1 MALSIV
7 TTNQAGVAGVSS
19 TWQSFLEDD
28 AIKSPISI
36 ETLETRP
43 PNFVAT
49 SERFFK
55 LKFSSDANNGRFKLL
70 KPFSVDNSE
79 DTVLL
84 ALDQKEAWSGSLNDI
99 LKAFTGEPTV
109 PGDGVVSK
117 ILTALLSGAAGQVPV
132 KLVNPED
139 NPQVRNSLWF
149 VTGQTRM
156 TSTALVFALDLESKE
171 DAKTKE
177 KAFNEMQKALKDELD
192 LDIGDLGPITF
203 HMQRTSYGI
212 AMLDKDDKPKW
223 SVTSGWSMTLQVT
236 ISGFNFWLQQ
246 DSGETSITLTQAA
259 DDGSTVWEKLAN
271 LGSKTTVTPPTDP
284 NSNEP
289 APKVNTT
296 PPSTVA
302 KPSGPDIPA
311 AIDLL
316 SVSLGKNLAGS
327 FWWKIKTVF
336 FWEPSETSDPKKEK
350 PPILIGLSYDSID
363 NSFVGELLTR
373 KNFQYDKTLMSYRPA
388 GDAIPGVLKGKEDKL
403 QDEILLSDLFP
414 EADSLPAAIPNA
426 ISVARVS
433 YASTKGPAQSILGL
447 QATLVRASVR
457 KTDVPSAEPAT
468 EPDVPCP
475 FTWDSLAVYAQR
487 VTKAP
492 ATPGGKKVP
501 SFAFGASTSFTLNPR
516 KEDESKYLPAS
527 LSLRVDYDDGAWRV
541 QGRVQDLNFGVLAG
555 FMDKQNNVGDAA
567 MDILGKLTLTEL
579 DVLFTYSKNKQPA
592 SFLITGTITLGALE
606 LRLFYQYVGAGTEAE
621 LGKPAADSAAKRK
634 PGDPEAIKPIKG
646 RPQWQLRAYLG
657 AAGGKKATLGE
668 IIDSIAGESEG
679 SDVIPEFVKGIEI
692 APAADG
698 ASGAVSLEVSKDKS
712 GAAVFVLNVN
722 VLGVKFT
729 YMQIGNRN
737 PPPSTG
743 TTTPAPPATSTTGA
757 LTEPQTTRILRI
769 TVDKLPLIKDIPLV
783 STLGQPFD
791 KLLYLYVSG
800 NKGLLQYELDA
811 LNQNLGADKLV
822 YKRAIK
828 PGVTNAVIN
837 KGHHFMIVQGGDVVL
852 DHLFVIG
859 KDETKTDKKDP
870 KSGDNSGGNQPR
882 PLAPPSTEV
891 SPVNPPSKG
900 ALTKTL
906 GPLTISA
913 ITLEYKSKRIY
924 LTLDATFTLGPIT
937 LSLLGFSLGFLT
949 TGIKLNNLSVLATE
963 ASSRISISLRGMAIA
978 FDRPPLLIAGGFE
991 HEIMTLAGGASA
1003 SAYRGGVGIGFPPY
1017 TFIGVGEYS
1026 DVTLPDGKGNY
1037 KSIFL
1042 FAKLDGPLVTLEF
1055 ATISGVRLGFG
1066 FNSIVRSPKI
1076 DELTEFPFIK
1086 SSDAQGAGKNPMA
1099 IVKSMTPRWVT
1110 PREGSY
1116 WLAAGMTISAFEILA
1131 ITAVAMFAFR
1141 DSGAVISIYA
1151 DAVAQLPPHVPDP
1164 RGVILYVEIGM
1175 VAEINLIDG
1184 YFRVEASL
1192 APSSYLL
1199 VPQCRLTGGFALA
1212 YWFGNNPNA
1221 GEYVFSVG
1229 GYHRAFQ
1236 PPPYYPVPTRLGIS
1250 FVIGDNI
1257 QMRGESYFAITPK
1270 AAMAGAL
1277 IHVSL
1282 SVGPVS
1288 AYLDASFDALINF
1301 HPFHYI
1307 VEFSVSIGV
1316 ECDIDILFIHIH
1328 ISIHIGAD
1336 LHIEGPEF
1344 GGVAHVDFWF
1354 FGFDIEFG
1362 ARLGRPPP
1370 LELLEFWKTTHQPG
1384 PGSSERQDVDPN
1396 PVQAE
1401 LVYNDGKVINTVT
1414 KYVPNAAFKFVLED
1428 GNFPMPSSA
1437 TSPLGAT
1444 SASANTVPSTG
1455 AGAMWFVKGGA
1466 FRLGITTEF
1475 AISAIKVV
1483 GTTDEPKTAR
1493 NKWGGYPEGKMETED
1508 VFSSPMHV
1516 TEKINSTL
1524 TVTITRI
1531 FGKDKPPE
1539 QIKLWREVT
1548 PNVKK
1553 VPVAMWS
1560 KYDSSLDIMA
1570 LGPRARPPPTLL
1582 DNKSAATQEQTLGV
1596 SMAAPWPEISKST
1609 IPKFQASAMARMG
1622 VKNIDPDLDEDG
1634 KKQMVKN
1641 EQTGEME
1648 VKMETV
1654 DWYIPKIEDIQLA
1667 FKPAAEEKGL
1677 EPVERWN
1684 DMSDKWAEFGA
1695 NGAGWVDG
1703 VVMKK
1708 KDDQKED
1715 DKAVEQNPT
1724 DGLLSMAAGVFGWD
1738 QDANR
1743 PAGEKDT
1750 PAGERPPWL
1759 LKGAMPKKLVNGLTD
1774 FYLALPRVC
1783 V

>member
-1 MALSIV
+1 MALSIL
-7 TTNQAGVAGVSS
+7 TTDQAGVAEVSS
-19 TWQSFLEDD
+19 TWQSFLQDE

-36 ETLETRP
+36 ETIEKRP

-49 SERFFK
+49 PERFFK

-84 ALDQKEAWSGSLNDI
+84 ALDQKESWSGSLKEI
-99 LKAFTGEPTV
+99 LEAFTGEPKL

-117 ILTALLSGAAGQVPV
+117 ILTALLNAADSQVPV

-139 NPQVRNSLWF
+139 NPQVRNGVWL
-149 VTGQTRM
+149 VTGQTRV
-156 TSTALVFALDLESKE
+156 TSTALVFALDLDSKE
-171 DAKTKE
+171 DPQTKE
-177 KAFNEMQKALKDELD
+177 KISPKPAFNEMQKVLKEELD

-203 HMQRTSYGI
+203 HMQRTSYGV
-212 AMLDKDDKPKW
+212 AMLDKDNKLKW

-259 DDGSTVWEKLAN
+259 DDGSTVWEKLAD
-271 LGSKTTVTPPTDP
+271 LGSKKTVTPPTDP
-284 NSNEP
+284 NSNDP
-289 APKVNTT
+289 
-296 PPSTVA
+296 
-302 KPSGPDIPA
+302 PSGPDIPA

-316 SVSLGKNLAGS
+316 SVSLGKNLAGN

-336 FWEPSETSDPKKEK
+336 FWEPSDPENKK

-373 KNFQYDKTLMSYRPA
+373 KSFQYDKTLMSYRPA
-388 GDAIPGVLKGKEDKL
+388 GDVTPGVLKGKEDKL
-403 QDEILLSDLFP
+403 KDEILLSDLFP
-414 EADSLPAAIPNA
+414 EAGSLPAAIPNA
-426 ISVARVS
+426 ISVARLS
-433 YASTKGPAQSILGL
+433 YASTKDPAQSILGL

-457 KTDVPSAEPAT
+457 KTDVPSAELAA

-487 VTKAP
+487 
-492 ATPGGKKVP
+492 KVS

-516 KEDESKYLPAS
+516 KEDESKYMPAS
-527 LSLRVDYDDGAWRV
+527 LSLQVDYDDGAWRV

-555 FMDKQNNVGDAA
+555 FMDKDNNVGDAA
-567 MDILGKLTLTEL
+567 IDILGKLTLTEL

-657 AAGGKKATLGE
+657 AAAGKKATLGE
-668 IIDSIAGESEG
+668 IIDSIAGEGEG

-698 ASGAVSLEVSKDKS
+698 AGSAVSLEVSKDKS

-722 VLGVKFT
+722 VLGVKFS

-743 TTTPAPPATSTTGA
+743 TTTPALPATGTAGA
-757 LTEPQTTRILRI
+757 LTSPQTTRILRI

-783 STLGQPFD
+783 GTLGQPFD

-800 NKGLLQYELDA
+800 VKGLLQYELDA
-811 LNQNLGADKLV
+811 LNENLGDDKLV

-837 KGHHFMIVQGGDVVL
+837 KGHHFMIVQGGGDVVL
-852 DHLFVIG
+852 DHVFE
-859 KDETKTDKKDP
+859 DETKTDKKDA
-870 KSGDNSGGNQPR
+870 KSGDNSSGNQPKDPK
-882 PLAPPSTEV
+882 PLAPPSTEVTV

-900 ALTKTL
+900 SLTKTL

-937 LSLLGFSLGFLT
+937 LSLLGFSVGFLT
-949 TGIKLNNLSVLATE
+949 AGIKLNNLSVLATE
-963 ASSRISISLRGMAIA
+963 ASSRISISLRGMAIT

-991 HEIMTLAGGASA
+991 HEIMALDGGSFA

-1086 SSDAQGAGKNPMA
+1086 SSDAQGAGQNPMA
-1099 IVKSMTPRWVT
+1099 ILKSMTPKWVT

-1116 WLAAGMTISAFEILA
+1116 WLAAGMTVSSFDILA

-1141 DSGAVISIYA
+1141 DSGVVISIYA

-1164 RGVILYVEIGM
+1164 KGVILYVEIGM
-1175 VAEINLIDG
+1175 VAEMNLIDG

-1199 VPQCRLTGGFALA
+1199 VPQCHLTGGFALA

-1221 GEYVFSVG
+1221 GEYVFSIG

-1236 PPPYYPVPTRLGIS
+1236 PPPYYPVPARLGIS

-1384 PGSSERQDVDPN
+1384 PGSSERQDVDAN

-1401 LVYNDGKVINTVT
+1401 LVYNDAKVISTVT
-1414 KYVPNAAFKFVLED
+1414 EYVPNAAFKFILED

-1444 SASANTVPSTG
+1444 SANANTVPSTG
-1455 AGAMWFVKGGA
+1455 AGAMWFVKGGS

-1475 AISAIKVV
+1475 AISAIKIV
-1483 GTTDEPKTAR
+1483 GTTDEPKTAKNR
-1493 NKWGGYPEGKMETED
+1493 WGGHPDGKMETED

-1531 FGKDKPPE
+1531 FGEDKPSKR
-1539 QIKLWREVT
+1539 IKLWREVT
-1548 PNVKK
+1548 PNVKQ
-1553 VPVAMWS
+1553 VPVAMWAAYNP
-1560 KYDSSLDIMA
+1560 KLDIMA

-1582 DNKSAATQEQTLGV
+1582 DGQDKATRPQTLGV
-1596 SMAAPWPEISKST
+1596 SMAAPWPVISEST

-1622 VKNIDPDLDEDG
+1622 VQNI
-1634 KKQMVKN
+1634 K
-1641 EQTGEME
+1641 E
-1648 VKMETV
+1648 VKMKSL
-1654 DWYIPKIEDIQLA
+1654 DWYIPRIEDDQLA
-1667 FKPAAEEKGL
+1667 FKPAAERKDL
-1677 EPVERWN
+1677 EPVERWK
-1684 DMSDKWAEFGA
+1684 DMSVKWTEFAA

-1703 VVMKK
+1703 FVKK
-1708 KDDQKED
+1708 KED
-1715 DKAVEQNPT
+1715 AKAVEQQAP
-1724 DGLLSMAAGVFGWD
+1724 DGLLSMTAAVFGWD

-1743 PAGEKDT
+1743 PVGEEDT
-1750 PAGERPPWL
+1750 AAGERPPWL
-1759 LKGAMPKKLVNGLTD
+1759 LKGAMPKKLVNGLTE